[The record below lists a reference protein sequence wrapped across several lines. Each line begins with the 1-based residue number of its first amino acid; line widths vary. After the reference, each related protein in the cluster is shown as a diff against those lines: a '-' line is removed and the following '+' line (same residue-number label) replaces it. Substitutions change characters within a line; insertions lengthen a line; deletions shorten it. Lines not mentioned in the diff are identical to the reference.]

1 MLQYAIE
8 DPAMTKLAA
17 TADIAR
23 FDRFFSSLVGFC
35 ADFCGGARQGGYPQ
49 SPPTALTG
57 RRH

>member
-1 MLQYAIE
+1 
-8 DPAMTKLAA
+8 MTKLAA